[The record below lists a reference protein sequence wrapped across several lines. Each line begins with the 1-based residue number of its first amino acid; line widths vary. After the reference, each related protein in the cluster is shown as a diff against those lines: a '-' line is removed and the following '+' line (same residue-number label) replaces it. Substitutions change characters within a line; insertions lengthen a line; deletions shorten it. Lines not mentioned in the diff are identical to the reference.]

1 MNDSISACA
10 GGAARAAVCGRVLHG
25 LCAAGLLLAPTVRA
39 TVLFEDYAGQSA
51 VPSNTI
57 SAQTYQNQGT
67 SATVIANLRAIS
79 ANPANAVLS
88 GTGSAAS
95 GRLAGNVNYS
105 DLTSNGITVNTMTL
119 CNAYA
124 PTDSGGLGALAV
136 DSTTPP
142 TGTAC
147 LNHVQ
152 GRVVYALVKFP
163 VAGIYTFNVAD
174 DDETDVDFSSNY
186 TNTNYHGQSG
196 TNPGGAVYNIPAG
209 SAQGYTTNE
218 NTFVTFGSVVA
229 PAANSC
235 ALMRFYWN
243 NQGGRDYARLQ
254 WTGAVATAIVPA
266 SAMFDPSLAASSSG
280 CAAAIL
286 PSTPS
291 ITLNKLVGSGRVNAA
306 DQFTVTAT
314 SSGGTVIGQSTTSG
328 SGIGQQAT
336 TGAKT
341 AVTGTTY
348 TLNDAMAS
356 GSVSALSAY
365 TQSIACTATVAG
377 TTTALTPGGTA
388 PNWTVTPTL
397 GQQIVCNITNTG
409 PVKPVLGV
417 AKSANGPWTTAQ
429 IGAAYTLT
437 VSNTGSAATATATP
451 LATVSDVLPAGITP
465 NWSGTLTSGNWSCTF
480 SGQTVTCTTATS
492 IPTTAGSNTSSF
504 TLPVN
509 VGAAAVAAS
518 PVTNYASVG
527 GGGDVYASPPA
538 AGASCTPV
546 DHCASVSTPVTA
558 GSVNVSVQKTDN
570 ASAYSP
576 GGTGTYVLTVCNSGA
591 NSVAGVAVSDALPKG
606 LTTTAAWTCAASSG
620 GATCSAASGGAAGTA
635 GDGTTN
641 LLAGL
646 SVNLP
651 AGNGCVQISVP
662 VQYSQN
668 TANY

>member
-1 MNDSISACA
+1 MNNSIFACGVGSVHIA
-10 GGAARAAVCGRVLHG
+10 ASGRFLCGLFTVGLLIAPAARAA
-25 LCAAGLLLAPTVRA
+25 
-39 TVLFEDYAGQSA
+39 VLFEDYAGQSS

-57 SAQTYQNQGT
+57 TAQTYQNQT
-67 SATVIANLRAIS
+67 ASTTAMSNLRAIS
-79 ANPANAVLS
+79 SNPANAVLS
-88 GTGSAAS
+88 GSGAGAS

-105 DLTSNGITVNTMTL
+105 DLSSNGITANTMTL
-119 CNAYA
+119 CNDNTA
-124 PTDSGGLGALAV
+124 TDSGGLGALAV
-136 DSTTPP
+136 DSATAP

-147 LNHVQ
+147 KNHVQ

-163 VAGIYTFNVAD
+163 AAGVYTFSVAD
-174 DDETDVDFSSNY
+174 DDETDIDFSSNY

-196 TNPGGAVYNIPAG
+196 TNPTGAVYDIPAG
-209 SAQGYTTNE
+209 SAQGYTFNE
-218 NTFVTFGSVVA
+218 NTFAAFGNVVA
-229 PAANSC
+229 PVANSC
-235 ALMRFYWN
+235 ALMRFFWN

-266 SAMFDPSLAASSSG
+266 SAMFDPSAAASSSG
-280 CAAAIL
+280 CVAAIQ
-286 PSTPS
+286 PATPS
-291 ITLNKLVGSGRVNAA
+291 ITLNKVIGNGRVNAA

-341 AVTGTTY
+341 AAIGTTY

-377 TTTALTPGGTA
+377 ITTSLTPGGSA
-388 PNWTVTPTL
+388 PNWTVTPTP

-409 PVKPVLGV
+409 PTRPVLGV
-417 AKSANGPWTTAQ
+417 AKIANGPWTTAQ

-437 VSNTGSAATATATP
+437 VSNSGSAATATTAP
-451 LATVSDVLPAGITP
+451 LATVSDVLPTGITP
-465 NWSGTLTSGNWSCTF
+465 NWTGTLTSGNWSCTF

-492 IPTTAGSNTSSF
+492 IPFTGSNTSSF

-518 PVTNYASVG
+518 PVINYASVG
-527 GGGDVYASPPA
+527 GGGDNYTSPPT

-546 DHCASVSTPVTA
+546 DHCANVSTPVTA

-570 ASAYSP
+570 SSNYSP
-576 GGTGTYVLTVCNSGA
+576 GGTSTYVLTLCNSGT

-620 GATCSAASGGAAGTA
+620 GATCSAASGGSAGTA
-635 GDGTTN
+635 GDGVTN
-641 LLAGL
+641 ILAGL
-646 SVNLP
+646 TVNLP
-651 AGNGCVQISVP
+651 ANNGCAQISVP
-662 VQYSQN
+662 VKYSQN
-668 TANY
+668 TAAY